1 MMKFKKPSLPK
12 IKKSTLYTGIA
23 IINPLV
29 GAGLIMKNENDKDP
43 EKFKSTLKGLHE
55 TIKTDVGQGFSTIG
69 KGVKGG
75 SKLIGGAFD
84 KLMLPLFVAGG
95 LVLAILVLKK

>member
-1 MMKFKKPSLPK
+1 MKKINFPK
-12 IKKSTLYTGIA
+12 ISKGKLYTGIA
-23 IINPLV
+23 LINPLV
-29 GAGLIMKNENDKDP
+29 GGALLMKNENDKDP
-43 EKFKSTLKGLHE
+43 EKFKSTLKSIHE
-55 TIKTDVGQGFSTIG
+55 TVKTDISQGFSTIG

-95 LVLAILVLKK
+95 LVLMILVLKK

>member
-1 MMKFKKPSLPK
+1 MKINKPRFPK
-12 IKKSTLYTGIA
+12 ISKGQLYTGIA
-23 IINPLV
+23 ILNPLV
-29 GAGLIMKNENDKDP
+29 GAGLLLKNESDKNP
-43 EKFKSTLKGLHE
+43 EKFKSTIKGIHE

-69 KGVKGG
+69 KGVKNGG
-75 SKLIGGAFD
+75 KMIGGVFD

>member
-1 MMKFKKPSLPK
+1 MKFKKPSLPK
-12 IKKSTLYTGIA
+12 ISKGQLFTGIA
-23 IINPLV
+23 ILNPLV
-29 GAGLIMKNENDKDP
+29 GGALLLKNESDKDP
-43 EKFKSTLKGLHE
+43 KKFKSTIKGIHE
-55 TIKTDVGQGFSTIG
+55 TIKTDVGQGISTIG

-75 SKLIGGAFD
+75 GKLIGGAFD

>member
-1 MMKFKKPSLPK
+1 MKINKPRLPK
-12 IKKSTLYTGIA
+12 ISKEKFYTGIA
-23 IINPLV
+23 LINPLE
-29 GAGLIMKNENDKDP
+29 GAGLLLKNESVKKP
-43 EKFKSTLKGLHE
+43 EKFKSTVKGIHE
-55 TIKTDVGQGFSTIG
+55 TIKTDVGQGLSTIG

-75 SKLIGGAFD
+75 GKMIGGVFD